1 MYDGGDRPPR
11 AWGIAVVALA
21 LALFVVCRLAPHT
34 PAPPLSHSAHILL
47 HPAAETQPREGC
59 APHPRR
65 RVARHRAAPLDGD
78 RTAGVAVNAPAVL
91 RRATVG
97 EPRRPPP
104 DTMRLS
110 EEAAAHS
117 YTPWLAHRDLRFTL
131 LSC

>member
-1 MYDGGDRPPR
+1 VGYRSGCARTR
-11 AWGIAVVALA
+11 AVRGVSAS
-21 LALFVVCRLAPHT
+21 PTH
-34 PAPPLSHSAHILL
+34 APPLSHSAHILL
-47 HPAAETQPREGC
+47 HPAAETKPRQGC
-59 APHPRR
+59 APHLR

-78 RTAGVAVNAPAVL
+78 RTAGVAVDAPAVL

-131 LSC
+131 LSS